1 MKEENE
7 FERWRGMEQQAQPTI
22 QPKRRQRHREVTYKH
37 HHIHTIHTANSNNH
51 RGIMHRQLVSRTA
64 GWLLFGGGAVGAVSS
79 EGWTPPSMLV
89 MTMKEAQQREI

>member
-1 MKEENE
+1 
-7 FERWRGMEQQAQPTI
+7 
-22 QPKRRQRHREVTYKH
+22 
-37 HHIHTIHTANSNNH
+37 
-51 RGIMHRQLVSRTA
+51 MHRQLVSRTA